1 MEHFKT
7 VCMLMFDYKIIQ
19 VYGWCHVF
27 KEDIFKELFARAV
40 EEPVDSFQVV
50 HPRPANDDSRPQR
63 WIIDRNM
70 APSSA
75 HRSENRWCISETR
88 DFLVRRPNE

>member
-40 EEPVDSFQVV
+40 EEPMDSFQVV
-50 HPRPANDDSRPQR
+50 HPPTGEMTIAD
-63 WIIDRNM
+63 
-70 APSSA
+70 
-75 HRSENRWCISETR
+75 HKGG
-88 DFLVRRPNE
+88 